1 LALAL
6 LAGWVV
12 GPASAQQAAWT
23 VIGWRVGVLAS
34 SFPQATFFEAVD
46 KTAAAGAKSIEG
58 DAGQKVSAEISKNF
72 DWNLADTEIAAVRQK
87 LRSAGV
93 TMPAYYTHDIPD
105 GEEAAR
111 KLFQFAKSLA
121 VETIVSDPAAGQ
133 LAAIDKLAG
142 EYGINVA
149 LVDRDAKTAMQAL
162 EGRSKRM
169 GVCPDISAWMAANL
183 KPMDGLKL
191 VKDRLISLHL
201 ADSSQ
206 LGSSGRAVPLGTGVA
221 GLEEFLREVNRL
233 GIKPTELT
241 VAGAPAEIAQS
252 VAYMDKMVIVALGD
266 TMDQTSKTTA
276 TRWNATPESRQKIEA
291 AVPKTAPAQPKKP
304 RKLLVV
310 DLQAAYG
317 GHGSLPNSN
326 VAIQAMGKQTG
337 AYEPIF
343 NNDLANLRYDKLRQY
358 DALFLNNTV
367 GPILNAQEVREGL
380 LRYVREGGGLI
391 GYHGTGRASLD
402 WPEFGEMLGS
412 YSGPHTVSNEK
423 VTIKV
428 DDPKSPLVQGIDPN
442 PFPWTDEFFR
452 FPTPPYSREKL
463 HILLT
468 MTPDI
473 PQNCAG
479 CSRPDGDYAVSWI
492 RNYGQGRVFY
502 SVLGHTA
509 SDFWEPWILRHFLA
523 GIQFALG
530 DLAADATPSGVK
542 E

>member
-1 LALAL
+1 MRLRNPYKHMQTNLSLALAL
-6 LAGWVV
+6 LAGLAV
-12 GPASAQQAAWT
+12 GPVSAQQAAWT
-23 VIGWRVGVLAS
+23 VIGWRVGVHAR
-34 SFPQATFFEAVD
+34 SFPQATFFEAIE
-46 KTAAAGAKSIEG
+46 KTSAAGAKSIEG

-93 TMPAYYTHDIPD
+93 TMPAYYTHDIPE

-111 KLFQFAKSLA
+111 KLFQFAKSLG
-121 VETIVSDPAAGQ
+121 VETIVSEPAAGQ
-133 LAAIDKLAG
+133 LAAIDKLAS

-149 LVDRDAKTAMQAL
+149 LVDRDAKAAMQAL

-169 GVCPDISAWMAANL
+169 GVCPDVSAWMTNNV

-201 ADSSQ
+201 
-206 LGSSGRAVPLGTGVA
+206 SGTT

-233 GIKPTELT
+233 GMKPTELT
-241 VAGAPAEIAQS
+241 TTGEPAEIAAS
-252 VAYMDKMVIVALGD
+252 VAYLDKMVIVALGD

-276 TRWNATPESRQKIEA
+276 TRWNATPENRQKIEA

-337 AYEPIF
+337 AYEAVF

-367 GPILNAQEVREGL
+367 GPILNATEVREGL

-428 DDPKSPLVQGIDPN
+428 DDPNSPLVQGIDPK
-442 PFPWTDEFFR
+442 PFPWVDEFFR
-452 FPTPPYSREKL
+452 FPSPPYSREKL

-468 MTPDI
+468 MTPDTV
-473 PQNCAG
+473 QNCAG
-479 CSRPDGDYAVSWI
+479 CSRADGDYAVSWI

-530 DLAADATPSGVK
+530 DLAADATPSAAK
-542 E
+542 K

>member
-1 LALAL
+1 MRLRNLYKHMKTNLSLALAL
-6 LAGWVV
+6 LAGWVA

-23 VIGWRVGVLAS
+23 VIGWRVGVHS
-34 SFPQATFFEAVD
+34 TSFAPATFFEAID

-58 DAGQKVSAEISKNF
+58 DSGQKVSAEISKNL
-72 DWNLADTEIAAVRQK
+72 DWNLADAEIAAVRQK

-93 TMPAYYTHDIPD
+93 TMPAYYAHDVPD

-111 KLFQFAKSLA
+111 KLFQFAKSLG
-121 VETIVSDPAAGQ
+121 VETIVGEPPPGL
-133 LAAIDKLAG
+133 LAALDKLAS

-149 LVDRDAKTAMQAL
+149 LVDRDAKTVIQ
-162 EGRSKRM
+162 GSKRM
-169 GVCPDISAWMAANL
+169 GVCPDISAWITNHV

-201 ADSSQ
+201 
-206 LGSSGRAVPLGTGVA
+206 GTATA

-241 VAGAPAEIAQS
+241 VAGAPAEIAPS
-252 VAYMDKMVIVALGD
+252 VAYLDKMVIVALGD
-266 TMDQTSKTTA
+266 TMDQVSKTTA
-276 TRWNATPESRQKIEA
+276 TRFNVTPENRQKIEA

-304 RKLLVV
+304 RRLLVV

-317 GHGSLPNSN
+317 GHGSLPYSN

-337 AYEPIF
+337 AYEPVF

-367 GPILNAQEVREGL
+367 GPILDATEVREGL

-402 WPEFGEMLGS
+402 WPEFGEMLGA
-412 YSGPHTVSNEK
+412 YAGPHTTSTEK

-428 DDPKSPLVQGIDPN
+428 DDPNSPLVQGIGPE
-442 PFPWTDEFFR
+442 PFPWIDEFFR

-468 MTPDI
+468 MTPDTV
-473 PQNCAG
+473 QNCAG
-479 CSRPDGDYAVSWI
+479 CTRPDGDYAVSWI
-492 RNYGQGRVFY
+492 RNYGKGRVFY

-509 SDFWEPWILRHFLA
+509 SDFWQPWILEHFLA

-530 DLAADATPSGVK
+530 DLAADATPSVK
-542 E
+542 K

>member
-1 LALAL
+1 MRLRNLYKNMKTKLSLALAL

-12 GPASAQQAAWT
+12 GPVFAQQAAWT
-23 VIGWRVGVLAS
+23 VIGWRVGVHAR
-34 SFPQATFFEAVD
+34 SFPQATFFEAID
-46 KTAAAGAKSIEG
+46 KTSAAGAKSIEG

-72 DWNLADTEIAAVRQK
+72 DWNLADAEIAAVRQK

-93 TMPAYYTHDIPD
+93 TMPAYYTHDIPAS
-105 GEEAAR
+105 EEAAR
-111 KLFQFAKSLA
+111 KLFQFAKTLG
-121 VETIVSDPAAGQ
+121 VETIVSEPAAGQ
-133 LAAIDKLAG
+133 LAAIDKLAS

-162 EGRSKRM
+162 DGRSKRM
-169 GVCPDISAWMAANL
+169 GVCPDIGAWMTNNV

-201 ADSSQ
+201 T
-206 LGSSGRAVPLGTGVA
+206 GTA

-241 VAGAPAEIAQS
+241 TTGAPAEIAPS
-252 VAYMDKMVIVALGD
+252 VAYLDKMVIVALGD

-276 TRWNATPESRQKIEA
+276 TRWNATPENRQKIEA
-291 AVPKTAPAQPKKP
+291 AVPKTAPVQPKKP

-317 GHGSLPNSN
+317 GHGSLPNST
-326 VAIQAMGKQTG
+326 VAIQAIGKQTG
-337 AYEPIF
+337 AYEPVF

-367 GPILNAQEVREGL
+367 GPILNATEVREGL

-412 YSGPHTVSNEK
+412 YCGPHTTNNEK
-423 VTIKV
+423 VTIHV
-428 DDPKSPLVQGIDPN
+428 DDPKSPLVQGIDPK
-442 PFPWTDEFFR
+442 PFPWVDEFFR
-452 FPTPPYSREKL
+452 FPSPPYTREKL

-468 MTPDI
+468 MTPDTV
-473 PQNCAG
+473 QTCAG
-479 CSRPDGDYAVSWI
+479 CTRPDGDYAVSWI
-492 RNYGQGRVFY
+492 REYGKGRVFY

-509 SDFWEPWILRHFLA
+509 SDFWEPWILKHFLA
-523 GIQFALG
+523 GVQFALG
-530 DLAADATPSGVK
+530 DLAADATPSAAK
-542 E
+542 K

>member
-1 LALAL
+1 MKTKLFLALAL
-6 LAGWVV
+6 IASGVV

-23 VIGWRVGVLAS
+23 VIGWRVGVHAR

-46 KTAAAGAKSIEG
+46 KTVAAGAKSIEG
-58 DAGQKVSAEISKNF
+58 DAGQKVSAEISRNF

-93 TMPAYYTHDIPD
+93 TMPAYYTHDIPE

-111 KLFQFAKSLA
+111 KLFQFAKSLG
-121 VETIVSDPAAGQ
+121 VETIVSEPAAGQ
-133 LAAIDKLAG
+133 LAAIDKLAS

-149 LVDRDAKTAMQAL
+149 LVDRDAKTAIEAL

-169 GVCPDISAWMAANL
+169 GVCPDIGAWMANNV
-183 KPMDGLKL
+183 KPLDGLKA

-201 ADSSQ
+201 
-206 LGSSGRAVPLGTGVA
+206 TGA
-221 GLEEFLREVNRL
+221 TGLEEFLREVNRL

-241 VAGAPAEIAQS
+241 VVGAPAEIAAS
-252 VAYMDKMVIVALGD
+252 VAYLDKMVIVALGD

-276 TRWNATPESRQKIEA
+276 TRWNATPENRQKIEA

-337 AYEPIF
+337 AYEPVF

-367 GPILNAQEVREGL
+367 GPILNATEVREGL

-428 DDPKSPLVQGIDPN
+428 DDPNSPLVQGIDPK
-442 PFPWTDEFFR
+442 PFPWVDEFFR
-452 FPTPPYSREKL
+452 FPSPPYSREKL

-468 MTPDI
+468 MTPDTV
-473 PQNCAG
+473 QNCAG
-479 CSRPDGDYAVSWI
+479 CSRADGDYAVSWI

-530 DLAADATPSGVK
+530 DLAADATPSAAK
-542 E
+542 K